1 MNTKLTNIAQL
12 VASAIWA
19 DGEYDE
25 AEKIAVTEIA
35 EALEFDA
42 AEFNTAIDVEIEKVK
57 ALSDEEIGQ
66 YVIGAAEGVDEE
78 EAEIVFEAV
87 LQMIISD
94 NVLAS
99 AEVSTALAIAEALDI
114 EQETAILLLADL
126 VKSEPELEIE
136 F

>member
-12 VASAIWA
+12 IASAIWA

-78 EAEIVFEAV
+78 EAEIVYEAV

-114 EQETAILLLADL
+114 EQETAVLLLADL
-126 VKSEPELEIE
+126 IKSEPELEIE

>member
-12 VASAIWA
+12 IASAIWA

-78 EAEIVFEAV
+78 EAEIVYEAV

>member
-12 VASAIWA
+12 IASAIWA

-42 AEFNTAIDVEIEKVK
+42 AEFNTAIDAEIEKVK

-66 YVIGAAEGVDEE
+66 YVKGAAEGVDEE

-114 EQETAILLLADL
+114 EQETAVLLLADL
-126 VKSEPELEIE
+126 IKSEPELEIE

>member
-78 EAEIVFEAV
+78 EAEIVYEAV

>member
-1 MNTKLTNIAQL
+1 MNKYELAVVVSAKIEDDERAQ
-12 VASAIWA
+12 V
-19 DGEYDE
+19 
-25 AEKIAVTEIA
+25 
-35 EALEFDA
+35 
-42 AEFNTAIDVEIEKVK
+42 IEKVK

-114 EQETAILLLADL
+114 EQETAVLLLADL
-126 VKSEPELEIE
+126 IKSEPELEIE

>member
-12 VASAIWA
+12 IASAIWA

-114 EQETAILLLADL
+114 EQETAVLLLADII
-126 VKSEPELEIE
+126 KSEPELEIE

>member
-114 EQETAILLLADL
+114 EQETAVLLLADL
-126 VKSEPELEIE
+126 IKSEPELEIE

>member
-42 AEFNTAIDVEIEKVK
+42 AEFNTTIDAEIEKVK

-66 YVIGAAEGVDEE
+66 YVIGAAEGIDEE

-114 EQETAILLLADL
+114 EQETAVLLLADL
-126 VKSEPELEIE
+126 IKSEPELEIE